1 MYAIIETLC
10 LKYLLTKQK
19 ANKSEVTSS
28 FRRKSPLCENIQKM
42 STPNLTLK
50 MSISVKVKS
59 NNQLLFNSESEK
71 SVASSPQ
78 RLKREGEKKN
88 ITPRR
93 ISTKNIKQVKQKTSL
108 IHDSHQSSSH
118 DEKCPKTSPL
128 VLASENDTSLHDPI
142 KPKSEVLSAYEILET
157 KPFKGDCV
165 ETNPIEE
172 QSAIDKIVAV
182 ILSFKL
188 FVLLLNSLNMFF

>member
-1 MYAIIETLC
+1 MC

-19 ANKSEVTSS
+19 ANKSEGTRS
-28 FRRKSPLCENIQKM
+28 FRRKAPLCENIQKM
-42 STPNLTLK
+42 SSPNLTLK

-59 NNQLLFNSESEK
+59 NSQLPFKFEDEK
-71 SVASSPQ
+71 RVTSSPQ
-78 RLKREGEKKN
+78 RIKGEGEKNN

-93 ISTKNIKQVKQKTSL
+93 ISTKNVKQVKHKTSL
-108 IHDSHQSSSH
+108 VPNSHQSSSH
-118 DEKCPKTSPL
+118 GDKCPKTSPL